1 MTTERKL
8 WLTPSY
14 QAHRL
19 ALVEGLFSAFLLV
32 EHGNG
37 AENVVPYYTL
47 PLDFVLMSIP
57 EAGFRLVLINV
68 VYHCGFSS
76 PCVTSCT
83 LSVVELSARAH
94 QMISILLW
102 LCRSSC
108 HGNEQ
113 WNGPAS
119 RQYFEKDSKGFRKGT
134 RMFAIQLANV
144 FHKFLDTAQLF
155 LNLAH
160 IPVLC

>member
-19 ALVEGLFSAFLLV
+19 ALIEGLFSAFLLV

-47 PLDFVLMSIP
+47 PLDFVPMSIP

-102 LCRSSC
+102 HGAPRPTDMSS
-108 HGNEQ
+108 GMVP
-113 WNGPAS
+113 PADS
-119 RQYFEKDSKGFRKGT
+119 TSKKTRKDSER
-134 RMFAIQLANV
+134 
-144 FHKFLDTAQLF
+144 AQGCLPF
-155 LNLAH
+155 SLQMYS
-160 IPVLC
+160 